1 MLSTFWQVWI
11 MAIVFGSMIACG
23 LLILYVSKGQRKD
36 ETTSETTGHTYDG
49 IEELNNPLPRWW
61 VIMFW
66 GTIVYGFLYI
76 AAYGLGNFDG
86 FLTVKVDGE
95 DVTWTSTNQWK
106 AEVQAF
112 EEEIAPLYKR
122 FNDIDLN
129 TYAEYSSLNSDQ
141 KSEFGTCEMVVLEE
155 GEDAVEICQRDTIEQ
170 ALASGQRLFKSNCSV
185 CHGTNAMGAQGFP
198 NLTDNDWLWGGT
210 PENIKH
216 TLMYGRQAAMPAW
229 GTTLGDEGIAD
240 MTEYVRSLSGLDHDA
255 EAAEKAAP
263 KFQMLCM
270 ACHGA
275 DGKGNQLVGAP
286 NLTDEI
292 WLYGGSTKQ
301 IKFTLRN
308 GRNGK
313 MPAQADILG
322 EDKVHVLSAYVYSL
336 SNGE

>member
-36 ETTSETTGHTYDG
+36 ETTTETTGHAYDG

-61 VIMFW
+61 VVMFW

-76 AAYGLGNFDG
+76 GAYGLGNFDG
-86 FLTVKVDGE
+86 LLTVKVDGE
-95 DVTWTSTNQWK
+95 DVTWTSANQWK

-112 EEEIAPLYKR
+112 EEEIAPLYAGYLATP
-122 FNDIDLN
+122 I
-129 TYAEYSSLNSDQ
+129 AELAKN
-141 KSEFGTCEMVVLEE
+141 
-155 GEDAVEICQRDTIEQ
+155 EDALQT
-170 ALASGQRLFKSNCSV
+170 GQRLFKSNCSV

-198 NLTDNDWLWGGT
+198 NLTDHDWLYGGK
-210 PENIKH
+210 PENIKQ
-216 TLMYGRQAAMPAW
+216 TIMYGRQAAMPAW
-229 GTTLGDEGIAD
+229 GTTLGDEGVAE
-240 MTEYVRSLSGLDHDA
+240 MAQYVRSLSGLEHDA

-263 KFQMLCM
+263 KFQQLCM

-301 IKFTLRN
+301 IQFTLRN

-313 MPAQADILG
+313 MPAQAEILG
-322 EDKVHVLSAYVYSL
+322 EEKVHILSAYVYSL
-336 SNGE
+336 SQGE

>member
-1 MLSTFWQVWI
+1 
-11 MAIVFGSMIACG
+11 
-23 LLILYVSKGQRKD
+23 
-36 ETTSETTGHTYDG
+36 
-49 IEELNNPLPRWW
+49 
-61 VIMFW
+61 
-66 GTIVYGFLYI
+66 
-76 AAYGLGNFDG
+76 
-86 FLTVKVDGE
+86 
-95 DVTWTSTNQWK
+95 
-106 AEVQAF
+106 
-112 EEEIAPLYKR
+112 
-122 FNDIDLN
+122 
-129 TYAEYSSLNSDQ
+129 
-141 KSEFGTCEMVVLEE
+141 
-155 GEDAVEICQRDTIEQ
+155 
-170 ALASGQRLFKSNCSV
+170 
-185 CHGTNAMGAQGFP
+185 MGAQGFP